1 VSGVF
6 VAGHRGLVGSAISRA
21 LRNEGIQPIERT
33 RAELDLLDQRR
44 VHAFLLEHRPDVVF
58 IAAAKVGGI
67 HANNTYRWDF
77 IYENLVIEANLLG
90 AALAADVR
98 RVVFLGSTCIY
109 PRESPQPMKEEH
121 LLTGPLE
128 TTNEPYAIAK
138 IAGVKLV
145 EAANMQHGRAWISL
159 MPTNLYGPGDNF
171 DLQNSHVLPAMIRKF
186 HDAKVQRKTD
196 GSSSVT
202 LWGTGSARR
211 EFLHV
216 DDLARAAVHTM
227 DRAETGLF
235 NVGTGEEISIRRLA
249 QLIATTVGYDGPVTW
264 DATKPDG
271 TPRKLVDSSRFRGIG
286 WAPSISLDDGLR
298 GTYEWYLRQ
307 APGDL
312 RR

>member
-1 VSGVF
+1 
-6 VAGHRGLVGSAISRA
+6 VGSAISRA
-21 LRNEGIQPIERT
+21 LRKEGIEPIERT
-33 RAELDLLDQRR
+33 RSELDLLDQRS
-44 VHAFLLEHRPDVVF
+44 VHAFLRERRPEVMF
-58 IAAAKVGGI
+58 IAAARVGGI
-67 HANNTYRWDF
+67 HANDTYRWDF

-98 RVVFLGSTCIY
+98 RVIFLGSTCIY

-128 TTNEPYAIAK
+128 PTNEPYAIAK

-145 EAANMQHGRAWISL
+145 EAANRQHGRAWISL

-186 HDAKVQRKTD
+186 HDARSAPVGD
-196 GSSSVT
+196 ENSPVT
-202 LWGTGSARR
+202 LWGTGSALR

-216 DDLARAAVHTM
+216 DDLASAAVHTM
-227 DRAETGLF
+227 GRGETGLF
-235 NVGTGEEISIRRLA
+235 NVGTGVEISIRHLA
-249 QLIATTVGYDGPVTW
+249 ELIALAVGYDGPVVW

-271 TPRKLVDSSRFRGIG
+271 TPRKLVDSSRFRSTG
-286 WAPSISLDDGLR
+286 WAPRISLDEGLR
-298 GTYEWYLRQ
+298 GTYAWYLRQ